1 MNFRNLF
8 ASILLG
14 LSLAACTGPMD
25 SALVTDKGEAAYF
38 QRLNPL
44 FAQMTPAQQEAFNW
58 SVSDLSIDAI
68 NQRYPGA
75 SPRRI
80 IEGEAALVQKTY
92 KERINALQPALQ
104 QYRQF
109 KGELEQLRSD
119 NIQFRIDQDFH
130 GSQPWLKADFHN
142 GSPLSFSTTGWS
154 AELYLDGSDAPVA
167 SYTFTLNHRNRG
179 GLLPDE
185 SENHDIH
192 LGFVTGDASW
202 MTLEV
207 RNARQRRIQIRPT
220 AAGSTDLGERA
231 FALIDPQ
238 PEIERLQAVIAAA
251 EKYQAVP

>member
-1 MNFRNLF
+1 MNLRNLLV
-8 ASILLG
+8 SSLLG
-14 LSLAACTGPMD
+14 LTLAACAGPMD

-38 QRLNPL
+38 KRLEPL

-75 SPRRI
+75 SPRHI
-80 IEGEAALVQKTY
+80 INAEAALVLKTHAD
-92 KERINALQPALQ
+92 RINTLQPLLQ
-104 QYRQF
+104 QYRRF
-109 KGELEQLRSD
+109 KGQLQQLRSD

-130 GSQPWLKADFHN
+130 GLQPWLKADFHN

-154 AELYLDGSDAPVA
+154 AELYLDGSQTPAA

-179 GLLPDE
+179 GFLPDE
-185 SENHDIH
+185 SESHDIH
-192 LGFVTGDASW
+192 LGFVTGDANW

-207 RNARQRRIQIRPT
+207 RNARQRHIQIRPT

-231 FALIDPQ
+231 FALIDPR

-251 EKYQAVP
+251 EKYRGVP